1 MACALP
7 RVPNRGRV
15 SYETRSPLT
24 PQNPSSESRPAAR
37 TSHLPVALTP
47 LLGRAQETEALRHLL
62 HQHRVRLITLTGPGG
77 VGKTRLA
84 LEVATGLRE
93 DFDEVFFVPLSSL
106 RDPGLV
112 LSAIAQALGLQVV
125 ATPTLLEQLI
135 AFLHPRPRLLV
146 LDNFEQVLPAAPL
159 ISELLAACPSL
170 QVLVTSRTV
179 LHLSGEQQFPV
190 LPLPVPVPAPL
201 PPLDT
206 LAQTPAIALCLQR
219 MQSIRPD
226 FQLTAANA
234 HALAAI
240 CTHLDGL
247 PLAIELAAARIKLLS
262 PQALLV
268 RLQQRLPLLTGGN
281 QDLPPRQQT
290 LRDTL
295 ERSYDLLTS
304 EEQRMFRRLA
314 VFVGGSTIEAI
325 EAVCNP
331 DGVSSLAIL
340 DQVGSLLDHSLL
352 YQELPGAREPRLLM
366 LATISE
372 YAEECLR
379 VSGEEEGILAAHAA
393 YYLAFAERGE
403 PALRGQD
410 QESWLQQFESE
421 HHNLRRAL
429 HWFVLQEAA
438 EEALRLSNALAW
450 FWYLRGYLSEGCGW
464 LERVLALPGA
474 SGHPTHRAKAL
485 YGLGGFARFLG
496 DFPLA
501 RSHLEESLALW
512 RELGDRRG
520 CAYTLSRLGKVVQH
534 QGDLAL
540 ASALLQE
547 CVTLFREEKDQWG
560 LALALHG
567 LGELVCAEGDLPRAR
582 SWLQESL
589 QLWRVV
595 GDQWGVAL
603 VLNAL
608 GDVLRS
614 QGYSEQ
620 AAVLYR
626 ESLALFRHLDNKWRI
641 ATVLH
646 HLGQVAR
653 VQGNEEEMRARL
665 DESFILFQEL
675 GNKGGIAEC
684 LAEWAAVAEVQEQYE
699 AGVHLLAA
707 SEAVL
712 TLVGAHLD
720 AADRAE
726 YDRTLAKLQVNLDE
740 ASFTAAWTQGQRMT
754 WEQTLAAP
762 DVVLRKQR
770 LTPRPPAS
778 PDGLSQ
784 ASPSEAYVADLTARE
799 VEVFQHLAQG
809 LTYAEIAEQL
819 IISVRTVDAHV
830 RSVYRKLG
838 VTSRTEAIR
847 FARDHRLL
855 GDDHR

>member
-1 MACALP
+1 V
-7 RVPNRGRV
+7 RK
-15 SYETRSPLT
+15 
-24 PQNPSSESRPAAR
+24 
-37 TSHLPVALTP
+37 SHLPVALTP
-47 LLGRAQETEALRHLL
+47 LLGRAQEIDTLRHLL

-84 LEVATGLRE
+84 LEVATGLRD
-93 DFDEVFFVPLSSL
+93 DFAEVFFVPLASL
-106 RDPGLV
+106 RDPTLV
-112 LSAIAQALGLQVV
+112 LSAIAQALGLQAVQNS
-125 ATPTLLEQLI
+125 TLVEQLE
-135 AFLHPRPRLLV
+135 AFSHEHPRLLV
-146 LDNFEQVLPAAPL
+146 LDNFEHLLPAAPL
-159 ISELLAACPSL
+159 LSELLAACPSW
-170 QVLVTSRTV
+170 QMLVTSRAV
-179 LHLSGEQQFPV
+179 LHVSGEQQFPV
-190 LPLPVPVPAPL
+190 LPLPVPAPDAL
-201 PPLDT
+201 PLLET
-206 LAQTPAIALCLQR
+206 LAQTPAVALCLQR

-226 FQLTAANA
+226 FHLTKANA
-234 HALAAI
+234 RDVVAI

-247 PLAIELAAARIKLLS
+247 PLAIELAAARINVLS
-262 PQALLV
+262 PHSLLA
-268 RLQQRLPLLTGGN
+268 RMQLRLPVLTGGN
-281 QDLPPRQQT
+281 QDLALRQQT
-290 LRDTL
+290 LRATL
-295 ERSYDLLTS
+295 EWSHDLLTP
-304 EEQRMFRRLA
+304 EEQHVFRRLA
-314 VFVGGSTIEAI
+314 VFVGGSTLEAI

-331 DGVSSLAIL
+331 DGDSAPAIL
-340 DQVGSLLDHSLL
+340 DLVGSLLDNSLL
-352 YQELPGAREPRLLM
+352 YSEASGPLEPRFLM
-366 LATISE
+366 LATIQE

-379 VSGEEEGILAAHAA
+379 TSGEQEGILAAHAA
-393 YYLAFAERGE
+393 YYLALAERGE
-403 PALRGQD
+403 PALHGPQ
-410 QESWLQQFESE
+410 QESWLQQFETE
-421 HHNLRRAL
+421 HPNLRQAL
-429 HWFVLQEAA
+429 HWFVAQQAA
-438 EEALRLSNALAW
+438 EDALRLSNALAW
-450 FWYLRGYLSEGCGW
+450 FWYLRGYLSEGCEW
-464 LERVLALPGA
+464 LERALALPGA
-474 SGHPTHRAKAL
+474 LGYPRQRAKAL
-485 YGLGGFARFLG
+485 YSLGGFARFLG

-512 RELGDRRG
+512 RELGDRPG

-567 LGELVCAEGDLPRAR
+567 LGELVCAEGDLPRAH

-603 VLNAL
+603 ALNAL

-614 QGYSEQ
+614 RGDSEQ
-620 AAVLYR
+620 AVVFYR

-712 TLVGAHLD
+712 MGVGAQLD
-720 AADRAE
+720 PVDRTE
-726 YDRTLAKLQVNLDE
+726 YDRTLAKLQSYLDE
-740 ASFTAAWTQGQRMT
+740 ASFTSAWAAGQRMT
-754 WEQTLAAP
+754 WEQILTAP
-762 DVVLRKQR
+762 EVVIRKQR
-770 LTPRPPAS
+770 LIPRPPAS
-778 PDGLSQ
+778 PVGSSQ
-784 ASPSEAYVADLTARE
+784 ASPSGEHVADLTARE
-799 VEVFQHLAQG
+799 VEVLHRAAQG
-809 LTYAEIAEQL
+809 LTYAQIAEQL
-819 IISVRTVDAHV
+819 IISVRTVDAHL

-838 VTSRTEAIR
+838 VTSRTEATR
-847 FARDHRLL
+847 FARDHQLL